1 MKVEEFNIVRLKV
14 KMQGQEIDAFKGI
27 CSIERM
33 DKIEKSLEHIK
44 QIDLAI
50 EALKEKNLC
59 FATKLEL
66 G

>member
-50 EALKEKNLC
+50 EALKEKN
-59 FATKLEL
+59 
-66 G
+66 